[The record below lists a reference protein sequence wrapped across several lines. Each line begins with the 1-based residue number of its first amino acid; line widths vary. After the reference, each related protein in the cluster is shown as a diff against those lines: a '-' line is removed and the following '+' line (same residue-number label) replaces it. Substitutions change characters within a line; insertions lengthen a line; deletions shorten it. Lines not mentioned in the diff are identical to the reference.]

1 MHGRDPETLRRLNFI
16 RSLPLLMIWTNSY
29 ERLTW
34 TTLLVLIA
42 LEVNS
47 PEALAYAASA
57 YSAANLAGNIAFGS
71 MSDRLGRFRVAG
83 FALLALAV
91 TTLIHLRVT
100 SALFLVLLRAFHGFF
115 AAAVTPS
122 SLAAASDHAA
132 PESRGQSMARV
143 GLMIAI
149 ASILAPPL
157 TGRLIDGAGLASTI
171 WIQTAYLALVG
182 AVAVLA
188 RPQAAQPAAAAETD
202 APAPQT
208 GETGRFAGSGI
219 DPRIALFA
227 CLIGFTVMF
236 GQNVLFYAL
245 PLKAHEAGLKP
256 SAIGSLFGVFAV
268 GAAIAFMPPLSRLA
282 DRYGRLRPIILGS
295 AISAAGMTILSR
307 GVTLGSMKWMSVGL
321 FIYGLGFGL
330 SFPAVT
336 AAAADGAESRRR
348 GLAFGLLTASFSVG
362 AIVGPLVAQGMEHV
376 LSPFVVGAIVMLAGL
391 SSVPLTRHSPALQR
405 ALTRA

>member
-1 MHGRDPETLRRLNFI
+1 MNLS

-42 LEVNS
+42 LEVDS

-57 YSAANLAGNIAFGS
+57 YSAANLAGNVAFGS

-91 TTLIHLRVT
+91 TTLVHLRVT

-122 SLAAASDHAA
+122 SLAAASDHSA

-149 ASILAPPL
+149 ASILAPPV

-171 WIQTAYLALVG
+171 WIQTLYLALVG
-182 AVAVLA
+182 ATAFLVRTQGVQAGGAVE
-188 RPQAAQPAAAAETD
+188 AAAAPSE
-202 APAPQT
+202 A
-208 GETGRFAGSGI
+208 GETEGSTGSGI

-236 GQNVLFYAL
+236 GQNILFYAL
-245 PLKAHEAGLKP
+245 PLKAVDAGLRA

-282 DRYGRLRPIILGS
+282 DRYGRLRPIVLGS
-295 AISAAGMTILSR
+295 AVSAIGMAILSR
-307 GVTLGSMKWMSVGL
+307 GVTFASMAWMSVGL

-348 GLAFGLLTASFSVG
+348 GFAFGLLTASFSVG
-362 AIVGPLVAQGMEHV
+362 AIAGPLVAQGMEHV
-376 LSPFVVGAIVMLAGL
+376 LSPFVVGAIVMIAGL

-405 ALTRA
+405 VLTRA